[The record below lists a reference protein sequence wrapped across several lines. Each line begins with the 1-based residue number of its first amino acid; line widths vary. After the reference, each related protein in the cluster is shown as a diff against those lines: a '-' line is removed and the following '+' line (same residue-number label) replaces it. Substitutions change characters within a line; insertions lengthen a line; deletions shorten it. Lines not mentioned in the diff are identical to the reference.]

1 MELAGWCFISCRKFY
16 YMTPFLLYLADKQLP
31 GYALL
36 KNAVTQFVPEK
47 GYQISGF
54 DEAFWSLNME
64 ELLAKIP
71 KPELQNTREAK
82 EYSGYRFSAEEL
94 SAQDFHFDTM
104 PSALLNEA
112 NDKTVFGESYTILWV
127 AEPEEEWL
135 QKTIIEIFNSR
146 TQQQIEASDILA
158 VWEKTINRIFFR
170 TNGDEELSMALIFD
184 DLIQSLIDAINAL
197 PNGPNE
203 ETWNALNEFGFE
215 DEEG

>member
-1 MELAGWCFISCRKFY
+1 MGKPTGFKEYTRVSPTKLDKTERIQHYNEFVL
-16 YMTPFLLYLADKQLP
+16 PF
-31 GYALL
+31 
-36 KNAVTQFVPEK
+36 
-47 GYQISGF
+47 S
-54 DEAFWSLNME
+54 SE
-64 ELLAKIP
+64 EL
-71 KPELQNTREAK
+71 N
-82 EYSGYRFSAEEL
+82 
-94 SAQDFHFDTM
+94 AQDFHFDTM

-135 QKTIIEIFNSR
+135 QKTVIEIFNAR
-146 TQQQIEASDILA
+146 TQQQIEASDILE

-170 TNGDEELSMALIFD
+170 TNGEEELSLALIFD
-184 DLIQSLIDAINAL
+184 DLIQALVDAINAL